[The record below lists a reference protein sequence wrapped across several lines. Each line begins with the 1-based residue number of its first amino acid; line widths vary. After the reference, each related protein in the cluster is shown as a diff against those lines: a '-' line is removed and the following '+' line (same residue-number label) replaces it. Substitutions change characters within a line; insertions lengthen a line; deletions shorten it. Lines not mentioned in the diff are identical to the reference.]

1 MAYNEEL
8 ALRIR
13 EVMYDICPKEFTEK
27 KMFGGLAF
35 FLQGHLCCGVMAD
48 KMIVRIG
55 PDGYEETLTQKYVS
69 PFDITGKS
77 MRGWITVAL
86 SGLASKA
93 ALSRWATQSTD
104 FVRTLP
110 PKIATK
116 PKSPNNKRTFS
127 AEAKESPKR

>member
-35 FLQGHLCCGVMAD
+35 FLNGHLCCGVMQE
-48 KMIVRIG
+48 KMIVRVG
-55 PDGYEETLTQKYVS
+55 PDAYEEALAQRYVS
-69 PFDITGKS
+69 PFDITGKP

-86 SGLASKA
+86 SGLKSKA
-93 ALSRWATQSTD
+93 ALSRWAGQATG
-104 FVRTLP
+104 FVRSLP
-110 PKIATK
+110 PKIPTK
-116 PKSPNNKRTFS
+116 RPTPRIKRS
-127 AEAKESPKR
+127 SY